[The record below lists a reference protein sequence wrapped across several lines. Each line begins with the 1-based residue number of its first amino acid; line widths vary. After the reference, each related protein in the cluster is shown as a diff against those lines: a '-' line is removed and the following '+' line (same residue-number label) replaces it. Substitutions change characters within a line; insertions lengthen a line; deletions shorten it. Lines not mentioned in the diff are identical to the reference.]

1 MQTVS
6 ENWAGILAG
15 QHITNFK
22 MEIAGETYTYAD
34 MEIDSGSIHL
44 ALMETLSLGNAGCG
58 TIEMTFRPKGTIPT
72 MAEIRCFVQVSNGK
86 DTIFI
91 TGEDGAV
98 LTDHEDVPL
107 VSQAEEAG
115 DWLPFGVFFLDTRK
129 TDAFGWM
136 TITGFDAMLKAE
148 QLYLDNEG
156 QYPMPMADAV
166 AFIAGEM
173 GVEVDPRSAI
183 ADYDIDYP
191 AEIYTLREVL
201 GGIGAASGG
210 SWCISPA
217 GQLRLVRLGSPSL
230 PADTP
235 CGSCSILEGG
245 MVTISRVTL
254 YPDDGTKRTAGDDSG
269 YEITGDCAYAT
280 DEMCAALLAQLQGVT
295 YLPLEAGQVL
305 IDPALELGDSIT
317 VNGSGTILGE
327 IRYIIGKGMTAE
339 IAAPIDS
346 EINHEYPYGQSG
358 TRKERQLAQAYS
370 AIHKTTEE
378 IRMEVQAAD
387 GRYTELQLDVDGLS
401 SEVQGLEG
409 EYAAL
414 ALTVEGFTVSG
425 PNGTTLIA
433 GSMID
438 TSTLNVD
445 NINIDISGRIAFTD
459 LTDYEDVQ
467 ADIDTA
473 LGYADDALAAAE
485 DAADTVDSWR
495 YNGGAYMDGRMLK
508 IGTVMASSLIGGEVT
523 LLTAAEREAG
533 GMDITGASTS
543 TYAIELWSYGAL
555 RMEAYNG
562 AAYLGSGDAHVHVEE
577 DATAITNGNV
587 GIELSDHVWIGGNMF
602 PNSPDD
608 YLCGNANFPW
618 SAVWSTNGMCE
629 TSDRRKKKNIT
640 YGLDRFD
647 GFFDDLL
654 PGSYQMVNGTSG
666 RRHNGFVSQDVRDN
680 LDKHGIP
687 TKDFGGY
694 VADVDMDGNPVY
706 ALRYSEFIPL
716 IVEQVQK
723 VKIRVK
729 KLEESYG
736 TKRNDCL
743 A

>member
-58 TIEMTFRPKGTIPT
+58 TIEMTFRPKGAIPT
-72 MAEIRCFVQVSNGK
+72 MAEIRCFVQISNGK

-98 LTDHEDVPL
+98 LADHEDVPL

-166 AFIAGEM
+166 DFIAGEM

-210 SWCISPA
+210 SWCISSA
-217 GQLRLVRLGSPSL
+217 GRLRLIRLDSPSM

-254 YPDDGTKRTAGDDSG
+254 YPDDGTKRTAGDDTG

-280 DEMCAALLAQLQGVT
+280 DEMCVALLAQLQGVT

-317 VNGSGTILGE
+317 VNGSSTILGE

-370 AIHKTTEE
+370 AIHKTTKE
-378 IRMEVQAAD
+378 IRMDVQAAD

-414 ALTVEGFTVSG
+414 ALTVEGFTVTG
-425 PNGTTLIA
+425 PSGTTLIK
-433 GSMID
+433 GSSID
-438 TSTLNVD
+438 TSTLNVE
-445 NINIDISGRIAFTD
+445 NINIDLTGAIKWTD
-459 LTDYEDVQ
+459 LSEAVQ
-467 ADIDTA
+467 DGIDEAYMLADSA
-473 LGYADDALAAAE
+473 ADDA
-485 DAADTVDSWR
+485 DSALTKVQAVTYT
-495 YNGGAYMDGRMLK
+495 YNGKTYIDEDCIMA
-508 IGTVMASSLIGGEVT
+508 GTIIAGSLMGGEVA
-523 LLTAAEREAG
+523 LLTSAELQAG
-533 GMDITGASTS
+533 GLDITGSS
-543 TYAIELWSYGAL
+543 SSSYAIELWSDGAL
-555 RMEAYNG
+555 R
-562 AAYLGSGDAHVHVEE
+562 L
-577 DATAITNGNV
+577 TAGY
-587 GIELSDHVWIGGNMF
+587 G
-602 PNSPDD
+602 
-608 YLCGNANFPW
+608 
-618 SAVWSTNGMCE
+618 AVWLESPYNSLGLSADGVTVGDHFYPQSNGLYDLGDSSFKWADIYATNSTIQ
-629 TSDRRKKKNIT
+629 TSDRNEKNSIR
-640 YGLDRFD
+640 YGLDRFNA
-647 GFFDDLL
+647 FFDGLQPAVFKFND
-654 PGSYQMVNGTSG
+654 GTSG
-666 RRHNGFVSQDVRDN
+666 RDHVGLVAQDVEEALEACELTGTDFAGFVKFQR
-680 LDKHGIP
+680 
-687 TKDFGGY
+687 KDGSYGY
-694 VADVDMDGNPVY
+694 G
-706 ALRYSEFIPL
+706 LRYGEFIPL
-716 IVEQVQK
+716 LLDQTQK
-723 VKIRVK
+723 LKARVAR
-729 KLEESYG
+729 LEESNG
-736 TKRNDCL
+736 KR
-743 A
+743 

>member
-34 MEIDSGSIHL
+34 MEINSGSIHL

-98 LTDHEDVPL
+98 LTDHEDIPL

-115 DWLPFGVFFLDTRK
+115 DWLPFGVFYLDTRK

-156 QYPMPMADAV
+156 QYPMAMADAV
-166 AFIAGEM
+166 DFIAGEM

-254 YPDDGTKRTAGDDSG
+254 SPDDGTKRTAGDDSG

-280 DEMCAALLAQLQGVT
+280 DEMCTALLAQLQGVT

-317 VNGSGTILGE
+317 VNGSSTILGE

-508 IGTVMASSLIGGEVT
+508 TGTVMASYLIGGEVQ
-523 LLTAAEREAG
+523 LLTSAERQAG
-533 GMDITGASTS
+533 GMKITGASTS
-543 TYAIELWSYGAL
+543 TYAIELYSNGAL
-555 RMEAYNG
+555 RLEAYGG
-562 AAYLGSGDAHVHVEE
+562 AAYLGSD
-577 DATAITNGNV
+577 NGAS
-587 GIELSDHVWIGGNMF
+587 IEVNDRIWMNDHMYPSD
-602 PNSPDD
+602 PNT
-608 YLCGNANFPW
+608 YNCGNANYPW
-618 SAVWSTNGMCE
+618 AMVYSTNGMCE
-629 TSDRRKKKNIT
+629 TSDRKKKKNIT

-647 GFFDDLL
+647 GFFDGLQ
-654 PGSYQMVNGTSG
+654 PGSYQMIDGTSG
-666 RRHNGFVSQDVRDN
+666 RFHNGFIADDVKAN
-680 LDKHGIP
+680 LDKHGIS

-694 VADVDMDGNPVY
+694 VADKDKDGNEILG
-706 ALRYSEFIPL
+706 LRYSEFIPL
-716 IVEQVQK
+716 IVDQVQK
-723 VKIRVK
+723 MKIRVK
-729 KLEESYG
+729 RLEESYG

>member
-6 ENWAGILAG
+6 ENWVGILAG

-34 MEIDSGSIHL
+34 MEINSGSIHL

-72 MAEIRCFVQVSNGK
+72 MAEIRCFVQISNGK

-217 GQLRLVRLGSPSL
+217 GQLRLVRLDSPSL

-254 YPDDGTKRTAGDDSG
+254 YPDDGTKRTAGDDTG
-269 YEITGDCAYAT
+269 YEIIGNCAYAT

-317 VNGSGTILGE
+317 VNGSSTILGE

-414 ALTVEGFTVSG
+414 ALTVDGFTVTDGS
-425 PNGTTLIA
+425 GTTKIK
-433 GSMID
+433 GSSID
-438 TSTLNVD
+438 TSTLNVE
-445 NINIDISGRIAFTD
+445 NINIDLTGAIQWKD
-459 LTDYEDVQ
+459 LSEDVQ
-467 ADIDTA
+467 DEIDTA
-473 LGYADDALAAAE
+473 LGYADEALSVAE
-485 DAADTVDSWR
+485 DAESAVGSITYTYKGKTYVDENCIMAGTVIAGHLMGGTVELLDENEIVQGYLTITDADTADYAVELQSE
-495 YNGGAYMDGRMLK
+495 GAMRLLADGQY
-508 IGTVMASSLIGGEVT
+508 
-523 LLTAAEREAG
+523 AALWLEAG
-533 GMDITGASTS
+533 D
-543 TYAIELWSYGAL
+543 
-555 RMEAYNG
+555 
-562 AAYLGSGDAHVHVEE
+562 AAYLAIRTVGS
-577 DATAITNGNV
+577 NGYHIVSNRSIVPASDGTMYV
-587 GIELSDHVWIGGNMF
+587 GTSYRAW
-602 PNSPDD
+602 
-608 YLCGNANFPW
+608 A
-618 SAVWSTNGMCE
+618 GMYTE
-629 TSDRRKKKNIT
+629 TDPVVTSDKKQKKNIR
-640 YGLDRFD
+640 YGMDDLD

-654 PGSYQMVNGTSG
+654 PGTYQLIKGTSG
-666 RRHNGFVSQDVRDN
+666 RRHGGFMAQDVLEN
-680 LDKHGIP
+680 LKKHNIS
-687 TKDFGGY
+687 TADFAGY
-694 VADVDMDGNPVY
+694 VEDVDENGDPTRG
-706 ALRYSEFIPL
+706 LRYGEFIPL
-716 IVEQVQK
+716 LVDQTQK
-723 VKIRVK
+723 LKARVAR
-729 KLEESYG
+729 LEESNG
-736 TKRNDCL
+736 KR
-743 A
+743 